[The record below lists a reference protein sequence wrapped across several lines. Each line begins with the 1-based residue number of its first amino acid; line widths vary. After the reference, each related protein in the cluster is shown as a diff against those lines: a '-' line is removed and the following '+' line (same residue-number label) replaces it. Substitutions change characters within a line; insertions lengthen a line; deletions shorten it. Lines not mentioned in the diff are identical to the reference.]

1 MILAFAC
8 ALPVALAP
16 SSAAAVSVA
25 APAQEDLV
33 AVKAGTILAVENDAA
48 VENGGVLLFRNGK
61 IVALGKDVPA
71 GARVLDYGPDAV
83 IVPGLVAAD
92 STFGLSRASERTADL
107 GVRGIDGFDTFGSY
121 VFTLQ
126 GGVTSAYLPPAR
138 GRLIAGQGSVVKLA
152 GRADPA
158 GEKARILSECA
169 AIHGAVSGEARATP
183 GYWQPPVPATVD
195 VGMGVEQPQLP
206 RTLMGAVVALDEIVK
221 VARGGADVGE
231 YGPDLAGQVRAL
243 IDAKKPW
250 RMAAVEPVEIR
261 ALLEFFTQKGLPLVI
276 DEVGGA
282 EVDDELA
289 GAIAKAGASVIVDA
303 PFEGNRGGK
312 DAGRDAATRLP
323 RLDVA
328 SVLARAK
335 VRFAIAASNRSSTS
349 DLRFAAQLASRGGLP
364 KEQALRAITLSPAEI
379 LGVADRVGSLAPGKD
394 ADFAVFNGHP
404 LDPGSSAL
412 ATWVGGELAYER
424 AGPKSTAVVLSVEE
438 LYTGEGDVLR
448 PGELLIDGGKIAEVG
463 RRVGRPA
470 GATIVHGKAAM
481 PGMIDALGHLG
492 LDGSNRV
499 PATRFDLAKILEPGD
514 ATARRVARA
523 GVTTVVLSPRGAS
536 RTGAPILAYKPA
548 SADAPTKLGRDPT
561 ALRFQWSDKNR
572 LEAGKSM
579 REILEKA
586 VAYAKKW
593 EDYEKKLATWT
604 PPKEAKATEEAGS
617 EKKKDESKPGAE
629 EGKGE
634 KKEGAS
640 EGGSEAKKESS
651 DEKKSEGDKGDAKK
665 KSSKKGDKEAAKP
678 IAGAWEGEVAI
689 PPFEKARI
697 RLYVNDEDGKV
708 SGTLRCA
715 SLATGLVPVTGERK
729 EKKVTLS
736 GTGDRGTISL
746 DLEEKDGKLA
756 GKVVQGSANATLEL
770 KQTSTEYEIAK
781 RAERRKP
788 KEVEKKEIKGQPK
801 PPGVDPELEPLR
813 RAMKGQAA
821 VVVGVDREDE
831 ILDCVAACEASGIKP
846 ILFGARDAW
855 KVVDKIHGKV
865 AGILLGQQITWTEP
879 RTGAVKRN
887 RYEEIVRAD
896 IPIAF
901 HSDAEDG
908 ASDLPEIAAYA
919 VSEGMSAEAALR
931 ALTSD
936 AARMFA
942 IDDRVGVLAPGLDA
956 DVALLDGS
964 PLDLSTSVQRVWVA
978 GEEVR

>member
-1 MILAFAC
+1 MILA
-8 ALPVALAP
+8 LVALSL
-16 SSAAAVSVA
+16 SS
-25 APAQEDLV
+25 PASDELV
-33 AVKAGTILAVENDAA
+33 AVKAGTILAVENDAV
-48 VENGGVLLFRNGK
+48 VEHGGVLLLRNGK
-61 IVALGKDVPA
+61 IVAVGKETDVPA
-71 GARVLDYGPDAV
+71 GSRVVDYGPDAM

-92 STFGLSRASERTADL
+92 STFGISRPSERTADL

-152 GRADPA
+152 GRDDPA

-169 AIHGAVSGEARATP
+169 AIHGAVSAEARATP
-183 GYWQPPVPATVD
+183 GYWQPPIPATVD

-206 RTLMGAVVALDEIVK
+206 RTLMGAVVALQEIVTM
-221 VARGGADVGE
+221 ARGGPDSGE
-231 YGPDLAGQVRAL
+231 YGPELAGQVRGL
-243 IDAKKPW
+243 IDAKTPW

-261 ALLEFFTQKGLPLVI
+261 ALLDFFTQKSLPLVI

-282 EVDDELA
+282 DVDDELA

-303 PFEGNRGGK
+303 PFDGNRGGK
-312 DAGRDAATRLP
+312 DVGRDPSVRLP
-323 RLDVA
+323 RYDVA

-335 VRFAIAASNRSSTS
+335 VRFAIAASNRSATS
-349 DLRFAAQLASRGGLP
+349 DLRFAAQLASRGGLS

-379 LGVADRVGSLAPGKD
+379 LGVADKVGSLVPGKD

-404 LDPGSSAL
+404 LEPGSSVL
-412 ATWVGGELAYER
+412 ATWVGGEIAYKRDE
-424 AGPKSTAVVLSVEE
+424 PKTAAVVLSVDE
-438 LYTGEGDVLR
+438 LYTGEGEVLR
-448 PGELLIDGGKIAEVG
+448 PGEILIDGGKIAEVG
-463 RRVGRPA
+463 RKVGRPA

-548 SADAPTKLGRDPT
+548 SPDAPTKLGRDPT
-561 ALRFQWSDKNR
+561 ALRFQWSDRNR
-572 LEAGKSM
+572 LEAGKST
-579 REILEKA
+579 RETLEKA

-593 EDYEKKLATWT
+593 EDYEKKLAAWV
-604 PPKEAKATEEAGS
+604 PPKDAKPAEEAGA
-617 EKKKDESKPGAE
+617 EKKKDEAKPGAE
-629 EGKGE
+629 GE

-640 EGGSEAKKESS
+640 ESGSEAKKEGS
-651 DEKKSEGDKGDAKK
+651 DEKKAEGDKGDAKK
-665 KSSKKGDKEAAKP
+665 KPSKSSGKGDKEAAKP
-678 IAGAWEGEVAI
+678 VAGAWEGEVAI

-697 RLYVNDEDGKV
+697 RLYVNDEEGKV

-715 SLATGLVPVTGERK
+715 SLATGLVPIAGERK
-729 EKKVTLS
+729 EKKVALK
-736 GTGDRGTISL
+736 GEGDRGPISL
-746 DLEEKDGKLA
+746 DLEEKDGKLD
-756 GKVVQGSANATLEL
+756 GKVVQGSASATLEL
-770 KQTSTEYEIAK
+770 KQTSTEYEVAK
-781 RAERRKP
+781 RTERRKP
-788 KEVEKKEIKGQPK
+788 KESEDKSKKEIKGQPK
-801 PPGVDPELEPLR
+801 PPGIDAELEPLR

-831 ILDCVAACEASGIKP
+831 ILDCVAAFEASGIKP

-855 KVVDKIHGKV
+855 KVADKIHGKV
-865 AGILLGQQITWTEP
+865 SGILLGQQIAWTEP
-879 RTGAVKRN
+879 RTGATKRN

-908 ASDLPEIAAYA
+908 ASDLPSIAAYA